1 MQWLITKQFLLG
13 TSIVIAATYLYSKP
27 DFSTSRPPPI
37 QIHDYEKTTIDT
49 EAARAKLLPNGIKTP
64 IIDLKG
70 EAKSSSR
77 PATPLLHLSKSSST
91 LDYFAAKR
99 ND

>member
-1 MQWLITKQFLLG
+1 MAEQFLVG

-27 DFSTSRPPPI
+27 DFSALRPPPI
-37 QIHDYEKTTIDT
+37 QIHDYEKTTIDS
-49 EAARAKLLPNGIKTP
+49 EAARAKLLLPNGIKTP
-64 IIDLKG
+64 NIDLKG

-77 PATPLLHLSKSSST
+77 PVTPLLHHSKSSST

-99 ND
+99 SE

>member
-1 MQWLITKQFLLG
+1 MRQFLLG
-13 TSIVIAATYLYSKP
+13 TSIVIVATYLYSKP
-27 DFSTSRPPPI
+27 DFSASRPPPV
-37 QIHDYEKTTIDT
+37 QIHDYEKTTIDS

-64 IIDLKG
+64 AIDIKG
-70 EAKSSSR
+70 EAMSSSR
-77 PATPLLHLSKSSST
+77 PVTPLLHHSKSSST

>member
-1 MQWLITKQFLLG
+1 MEQFLVG
-13 TSIVIAATYLYSKP
+13 TSVVIAATYLYSKS
-27 DFSTSRPPPI
+27 DHSSARPPPI

-49 EAARAKLLPNGIKTP
+49 ESARAKAFPNGIRTP
-64 IIDLKG
+64 AADLKG
-70 EAKSSSR
+70 EAQSSSR
-77 PATPLLHLSKSSST
+77 PVTPLLHHSRSSST